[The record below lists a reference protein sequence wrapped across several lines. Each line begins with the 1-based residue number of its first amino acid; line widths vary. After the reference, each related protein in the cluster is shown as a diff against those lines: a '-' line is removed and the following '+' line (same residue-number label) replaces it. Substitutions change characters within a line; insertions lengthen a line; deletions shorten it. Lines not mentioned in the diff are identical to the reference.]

1 MADGGVSNGTYP
13 RSIARRKLP
22 TLWFPSGRRSRI
34 ESLRGAMMSAALMT
48 QRSPSERRAYP
59 RFAAPVLV
67 RYGTNNP
74 SSSGYAFD
82 ISEGGLG
89 FSGDAPE
96 PVGCE
101 IRIRF
106 KWDSPLGEGFEA
118 RAIVRPSDGNRTG

>member
-1 MADGGVSNGTYP
+1 
-13 RSIARRKLP
+13 
-22 TLWFPSGRRSRI
+22 
-34 ESLRGAMMSAALMT
+34 MSAALMT

-74 SSSGYAFD
+74 STSGYAFD

-106 KWDSPLGEGFEA
+106 KWDSPLGEWFDA
-118 RAIVRPSDGNRTG
+118 RAIVRHSHGNKMGVQFLDLNESVKIKLVEMIYQEVTRRGG